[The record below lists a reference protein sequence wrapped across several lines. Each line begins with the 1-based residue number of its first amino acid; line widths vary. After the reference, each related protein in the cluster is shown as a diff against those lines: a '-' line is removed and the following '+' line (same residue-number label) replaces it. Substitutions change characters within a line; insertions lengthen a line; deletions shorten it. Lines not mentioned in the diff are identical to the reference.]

1 MGDVS
6 ISKENYKLL
15 IELYAKKYK
24 TKKLGYKMCNECNKV
39 KPAEEFTTKT
49 RQWCVECKRAWH
61 ATYQRGY
68 YVDVSKARR
77 QAKKKE
83 AESESDEEE
92 EEEEK
97 SKKKKSTTQKS
108 K

>member
-1 MGDVS
+1 MGEVT

-15 IELYAKKYK
+15 IELYAKKFK
-24 TKKLGYKMCNECNKV
+24 TKKLGYIMCNECKKV
-39 KPAEEFTTKT
+39 MRAEDFTTKN
-49 RQWCVECKRAWH
+49 RHWCIFCKREWH
-61 ATYQRGY
+61 SKYQRGY

-97 SKKKKSTTQKS
+97 SKKKKSTTKKS